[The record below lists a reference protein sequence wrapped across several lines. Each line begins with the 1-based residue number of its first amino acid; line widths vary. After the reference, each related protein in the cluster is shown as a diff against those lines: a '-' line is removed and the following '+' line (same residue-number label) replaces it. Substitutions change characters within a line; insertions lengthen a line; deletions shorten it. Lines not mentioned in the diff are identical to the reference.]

1 MGLWAD
7 VSSRKLWPTAH
18 DISLGILLAS
28 YWWLLR
34 DNIVL
39 HFAASVAALS
49 LLLDPPV
56 AVRPAKMLCQ
66 NFRYSLGGDNQS
78 YLDGCY

>member
-7 VSSRKLWPTAH
+7 VSSRKLWSTAH

-56 AVRPAKMLCQ
+56 AVNTGKSALPKFQIR
-66 NFRYSLGGDNQS
+66 FRG
-78 YLDGCY
+78 